1 MSRKTI
7 AFQVPRKEPASRE
20 LAAVP
25 ASAVIEAEDWVSR
38 TEPLRKALGETPVV
52 VAREAP
58 AAPRA
63 ATITLTV
70 SAEPDW
76 FEAVWLGLFLPPA
89 AFWLWSLSATQ
100 RSLRLLA
107 R

>member
-7 AFQVPRKEPASRE
+7 AFQIPRQEPVSRD

-25 ASAVIEAEDWVSR
+25 APAVIEAEDWVSR
-38 TEPLRKALGETPVV
+38 TEPPVEAV
-52 VAREAP
+52 REIP
-58 AAPRA
+58 AGWRA
-63 ATITLTV
+63 DTITLTI

-76 FEAVWLGLFLPPA
+76 FEAVWLGLVLPPA
-89 AFWLWSLSATQ
+89 AFWLWGLSATH
-100 RSLRLLA
+100 RSLRLFS